1 MKGKLVPGEEENKN
15 ITDVEEISIPEE
27 MLTLI
32 EKDLNEY
39 NEIVDKSVVKVD
51 DGIKTIGN
59 VLKNTITNY
68 EAMIKS
74 ERHKFSMITAET
86 AKSIAHLV
94 KEEISLT
101 TTKVN
106 IVKNRVE
113 HNIKSRAIVAEL
125 KKSVNASKKTTEND
139 QAFNPHEFLSGIS
152 NMFKA

>member
-1 MKGKLVPGEEENKN
+1 MPEDLNNNQDASTEV
-15 ITDVEEISIPEE
+15 SIPEE

-39 NEIVDKSVVKVD
+39 NSIVDSSITKIN
-51 DGIKTIGN
+51 DGITTIGV
-59 VLKNTITNY
+59 VLKNTVTNY
-68 EAMIKS
+68 ESMIKS

-113 HNIKSRAIVAEL
+113 HNIKSRAVVAEL
-125 KKSVNASKKTTEND
+125 KKTVNASKKTTESNTE
-139 QAFNPHEFLSGIS
+139 FNPHEFLSGIS

>member
-1 MKGKLVPGEEENKN
+1 MPEELLLDNAENE
-15 ITDVEEISIPEE
+15 DVSIPEE

-32 EKDLNEY
+32 EKDLKEY
-39 NEIVDKSVVKVD
+39 NEIVDNS
-51 DGIKTIGN
+51 IKTIDSGIKKIGS
-59 VLKNTITNY
+59 VLDNATSNY
-68 EAMIKS
+68 ATMIKS
-74 ERHKFSMITAET
+74 DRHKFSMITAET

-113 HNIKSRAIVAEL
+113 HNIKSRAVVAEL
-125 KKSVNASKKTTEND
+125 KKSVNASKKTTKND
-139 QAFNPHEFLSGIS
+139 SEFNPHEFLGNIS

>member
-1 MKGKLVPGEEENKN
+1 MPEDLNNNQDTSTEV
-15 ITDVEEISIPEE
+15 SIPEE

-39 NEIVDKSVVKVD
+39 NSIVDSSIAKIN
-51 DGIKTIGN
+51 DGITTIGV
-59 VLKNTITNY
+59 VLKNTVTNY
-68 EAMIKS
+68 ESMIKS

-113 HNIKSRAIVAEL
+113 HNIKSRAVVAEL
-125 KKSVNASKKTTEND
+125 KKTVNTSKKTTESNTE
-139 QAFNPHEFLSGIS
+139 FNPHEFLSGIS